1 MEDLDVRR
9 HSASGSKRRHTK
21 SKRRRRRKRR
31 LAIPAP
37 LVFYATA
44 GLAAMC
50 FALVYVK
57 GDRFL
62 DFSIGS
68 CLLIL
73 VTLIINERVGFSKS
87 KRARRSYE
95 ARNKFTDLEITLLF
109 GLLMLGIFVSVLAW
123 AM

>member
-1 MEDLDVRR
+1 MEDLDPRPT
-9 HSASGSKRRHTK
+9 SGSRRRHTK

-31 LAIPAP
+31 LTIPAP
-37 LVFYATA
+37 VVFYATA

-57 GDRFL
+57 GDPFL
-62 DFSIGS
+62 GFSIGS

-73 VTLIINERVGFSKS
+73 ATLIINDRVGFSLS

-95 ARNKFTDLEITLLF
+95 ARNKFNGLEVATLF
-109 GLLMLGIFVSVLAW
+109 SLLMLGIYVSVLVW
-123 AM
+123 AT